1 MAESGAAHHGK
12 GQTALNQEI
21 EEMSGVLRETI
32 GLAILIRQRTITII
46 RMQGETRVT
55 TTAVDAAASRNEAVP
70 GRSDRRLLLFVLL
83 NILAVNAGFRLIA
96 HFVFHTAVEE
106 MRIRYWYFFHFQ
118 QGTDSWTPMLGSVN
132 YFVAHPGLAIYQ
144 AKLYDTLLYPLT
156 SILPL
161 LWMKQA
167 GMSDAG
173 VLRALMVASWIAVV
187 AVVALQVRIAA
198 KVSGRAVAG
207 RDGLSWRAA
216 VAILF
221 GAFFFMPITLA
232 YSLGQAQIFLDLF
245 FTLLVLFWIEGRERP
260 AGVMMALLAMVKPQ
274 FGLLLLW
281 AALRRRWS
289 ALASGVTALGVGG
302 AVSLAVFGVRNN
314 LDYLG
319 VLAGL
324 SRKAQ
329 SHYANQSIFGL
340 LNRAIF
346 NGENL
351 PYHAYVYP
359 PFVPWIYGVTLATS
373 AVLVLLALA
382 YPWRER
388 AGGMADLSA
397 IAVVSVIA
405 TPMAWEHHYGVM
417 LPIFVW
423 LWFGQYRWGE
433 GSVWP
438 LALAW
443 VPIADF
449 LSPFNLLAAIPV
461 ANLLQSYMYFGALLL
476 LGLLL
481 RARMV
486 LVPQGTLRLDE
497 HEDVAQHSAQG
508 RG

>member
-1 MAESGAAHHGK
+1 
-12 GQTALNQEI
+12 
-21 EEMSGVLRETI
+21 
-32 GLAILIRQRTITII
+32 
-46 RMQGETRVT
+46 
-55 TTAVDAAASRNEAVP
+55 
-70 GRSDRRLLLFVLL
+70 LFVLL
-83 NILAVNAGFRLIA
+83 NILAVNAGFKLIA
-96 HFVFHTAVEE
+96 HFVFHAGVDE

-118 QGTDSWTPMLGSVN
+118 QWSDSWTPMLGSVN
-132 YFVAHPGLAIYQ
+132 SFLVHPTLPIYQ

-161 LWMKQA
+161 LWLRRA

-173 VLRALMVASWIAVV
+173 VLRVLMIASWIAVV
-187 AVVALQVRIAA
+187 AVIAVQAWIAA
-198 KVSGRAVAG
+198 KFTGS
-207 RDGLSWRAA
+207 DGLSWRA
-216 VAILF
+216 VLAILF

-245 FTLLVLFWIEGRERP
+245 FSLLVVFWIERRDRP

-274 FGLLLLW
+274 YGLLLLW
-281 AALRRRWS
+281 AALRGRWK
-289 ALASGVTALGVGG
+289 ALGAGAVALGVGG
-302 AVSLAVFGVRNN
+302 AVSSAVFGVRNN

-319 VLAGL
+319 VMAGL

-329 SHYANQSIFGL
+329 THYANQSIFGL

-351 PYHAYVYP
+351 PYHPYVYP
-359 PFVPWIYGVTLATS
+359 PYVPWIYAVTLATT
-373 AVLVLLALA
+373 AALVVLALA

-423 LWFGQYRWGE
+423 LWFGLYRRGA
-433 GSVWP
+433 GSA
-438 LALAW
+438 LALAVAW
-443 VPIADF
+443 VLIADF
-449 LSPFNLLAAIPV
+449 LSPLNYFAAIPV

-481 RARMV
+481 RTPRTGQQSTLH
-486 LVPQGTLRLDE
+486 LVERQDG
-497 HEDVAQHSAQG
+497 AQHSAQA
-508 RG
+508 

>member
-1 MAESGAAHHGK
+1 
-12 GQTALNQEI
+12 
-21 EEMSGVLRETI
+21 
-32 GLAILIRQRTITII
+32 
-46 RMQGETRVT
+46 VT
-55 TTAVDAAASRNEAVP
+55 TTAVDAAEKSGAVP
-70 GRSDRRLLLFVLL
+70 GRSDRRLLWFVLL
-83 NILAVNAGFRLIA
+83 NILAANAGFKLIA
-96 HFVFHTAVEE
+96 HFVFHTGVEE
-106 MRIRYWYFFHFQ
+106 MRVRYWAFFHFHQ
-118 QGTDSWTPMLGSVN
+118 FTDSWTPMLGSVN
-132 YFVAHPGLAIYQ
+132 SFLAHPGLPIYQ

-187 AVVALQVRIAA
+187 AVVALQVLIAA
-198 KVSGRAVAG
+198 KIAG
-207 RDGLSWRAA
+207 RGSGGLSWRAA
-216 VAILF
+216 VATAF
-221 GAFFFMPITLA
+221 AAFFFMPITLA
-232 YSLGQAQIFLDLF
+232 FSLGQAQIFLDLF
-245 FTLLVLFWIEGRERP
+245 FTLLVLFWIEGRERS
-260 AGVMMALLAMVKPQ
+260 AGGLMALLTMVKPQ

-289 ALASGVTALGVGG
+289 ALAAGVATLAAGG

-346 NGENL
+346 NGENM
-351 PYHAYVYP
+351 PYHPYVYP
-359 PFVPWIYGVTLATS
+359 PFVPWVYAVTLATTV
-373 AVLVLLALA
+373 VLVLLALA
-382 YPWRER
+382 YPWRRR
-388 AGGMADLSA
+388 AGGMADLAA
-397 IAVVSVIA
+397 IGVVSVIA

-423 LWFGQYRWGE
+423 LWFAVYRRGS
-433 GSVWP
+433 GSVWA

-443 VPIADF
+443 VLIADF
-449 LSPFNLLAAIPV
+449 LSPFNFFAAVPV
-461 ANLLQSYMYFGALLL
+461 ANLLQSYMFFGALLL

-481 RARMV
+481 RTRAV
-486 LVPQGTLRLDE
+486 SK
-497 HEDVAQHSAQG
+497 A
-508 RG
+508 

>member
-1 MAESGAAHHGK
+1 
-12 GQTALNQEI
+12 
-21 EEMSGVLRETI
+21 
-32 GLAILIRQRTITII
+32 
-46 RMQGETRVT
+46 VT
-55 TTAVDAAASRNEAVP
+55 TTAVDAATSRNEAMP
-70 GRSDRRLLLFVLL
+70 GGSDRKLLLFVLL
-83 NILAVNAGFRLIA
+83 NILAVNAGFRLVA

-132 YFVAHPGLAIYQ
+132 YFLAHPGLAIYQ
-144 AKLYDTLLYPLT
+144 AKLYDTLIYPLT

-173 VLRALMVASWIAVV
+173 VIHALMIASWIAV
-187 AVVALQVRIAA
+187 AGVVALQVRIA
-198 KVSGRAVAG
+198 GICAG
-207 RDGLSWRAA
+207 HEGLSWRAV

-289 ALASGVTALGVGG
+289 ALASGVAALAAGC

-314 LDYLG
+314 LDYVG
-319 VLAGL
+319 VMAGL

-351 PYHAYVYP
+351 PYHPYVYP
-359 PFVPWIYGVTLATS
+359 PYVPWIYGVTLATT
-373 AVLVLLALA
+373 ALLVLLALA
-382 YPWRER
+382 YPWRQR

-423 LWFGQYRWGE
+423 LWFGLYRRGAD
-433 GSVWP
+433 SVWP

-443 VPIADF
+443 VLIADF
-449 LSPFNLLAAIPV
+449 LSPLNHFATIPV

-486 LVPQGTLRLDE
+486 SGPQGTLRIDKSGTE
-497 HEDVAQHSAQG
+497 VPVI
-508 RG
+508 